1 MFSKEF
7 LNGDVDINELFQLQC
22 EVWKNKNIDLFGISP
37 NDPSNSF
44 FIQNNLQRDQE
55 TYWNGE
61 GTCQLKEKFLTTGI
75 VKDKDRMLSDTFI
88 LSFNPIS
95 NLISLEARFIYSAEK
110 KSNGETHKVT
120 PVDLLE
126 LVAKLNELT
135 REERDAAIS
144 AGEYNNYT
152 FQAVV
157 KRLAYLPLVIP
168 YGYRLRNS
176 DVALRT
182 QASRNP
188 YILRKINGVVKQK
201 GWEYKDGEFKDGV
214 NHFKDVGEHN
224 YPLLN
229 AILGEQ
235 VTEENFTKAL
245 DKMPEYSS
253 SSALYFNYHWFEEVE
268 NSVLHT
274 SRKFIN
280 AEKGRV
286 INYAQV
292 INSPRKYSNRE
303 LRDLC
308 SSLIQT
314 KGSKIKALEVSRS
327 VIFSPQDENSR
338 AFSFSDSV
346 NIFDAFKV
354 TTNALAGRVRVLLDN
369 IYVEDG
375 MLKVSWEGKEYN
387 HYDLIL
393 GNVPDEM
400 KGRTNLSV
408 LSRSPYNYLNDA
420 KRIMFCA
427 KLRGQAV
434 RVSGQLDDLTHEVPA
449 RVVFADLEGFSFGDS
464 FVISESFAKKLH
476 RNVTKVINTDR
487 SILKQLEIGQKL
499 EIDDLVAIDHKNRF
513 SSWRDIRVE
522 EIGTE
527 GFTVSA
533 RAPFGVGDK
542 ITNLHGSKGIV
553 SLILPDEEMPYLVND
568 LSENMPAGPI
578 DIIVPGVSVYRRK
591 STGQIFEAISRA
603 LGIGEMTLEKLFKEY
618 RKEIKEYDSK
628 SVFEYNGKEF
638 KAPCG
643 INHVIRLDHDAT
655 SKQSFSYIKSNTKF
669 NLHIAEMELLNL
681 AARGC
686 YGILNE
692 LDIRS
697 LNKHSSSIAKVKE
710 MQMRGICP
718 TEQANMPYLR
728 DYFKYL
734 GWDFHIDNKNSK
746 DYVENIWE
754 ELQEVVDNRELSIF
768 DLEFDE
774 VEEENALI

>member
-7 LNGDVDINELFQLQC
+7 LNGDVDVNELFQLQC
-22 EVWKNKNIDLFGISP
+22 EIWKEKNVKLFGISP

-44 FIQNNLQRDQE
+44 IVQGNLQFDQE
-55 TYWNGE
+55 NYWNGE
-61 GTCQLKEKFLTTGI
+61 GTCALKEKFLTTGI
-75 VKDKDRMLSDTFI
+75 IKDRNRMVNDTFS
-88 LSFNPIS
+88 LSYNPVS
-95 NLISLEARFIYSAEK
+95 KLISLEARFIYEAEK
-110 KSNGETHKVT
+110 TASGETHNAT
-120 PVDLLE
+120 TTDLDD
-126 LVAKLNELT
+126 LVNKLNELP
-135 REERDAAIS
+135 REERDETVAK
-144 AGEYNNYT
+144 GEHDKYT
-152 FQAVV
+152 FKAEV
-157 KRLAYLPLVIP
+157 KRLAYLPLVIE
-168 YGYRLRNS
+168 YGYKLKNS
-176 DVALRT
+176 EYALRV
-182 QASRNP
+182 QATRNP
-188 YILRKINGVVKQK
+188 YLLRKINGVVKQK
-201 GWEYKDGEFKDGV
+201 GWVYKDGKFEDGV

-229 AILGEQ
+229 ALLGGEQ
-235 VTEENFTKAL
+235 VTEENFTEAL
-245 DKMPEYSS
+245 DKMPEYDSH
-253 SSALYFNYHWFEEVE
+253 SALYFDFRWFEEVE
-268 NSVLHT
+268 DAVL
-274 SRKFIN
+274 RAPRRFIN

-286 INYAQV
+286 INYAQL
-292 INSPRKYSNRE
+292 INSHRRYANSE
-303 LRDLC
+303 LNELC
-308 SSLIQT
+308 RHLISC
-314 KGSKIKALEVSRS
+314 KSKIKALEVQRS
-327 VIFSPQDENSR
+327 VLFSPQDENSR
-338 AFSFSDSV
+338 AFSFTDTTA
-346 NIFDAFKV
+346 IFDAFKV
-354 TTNALAGRVRVLLDN
+354 TTNSLAGRIRVLLDN

-375 MLKVSWEGKEYN
+375 TLKVMWQGKEYN

-393 GNVPDEM
+393 GNVPEEI
-400 KGRTNLSV
+400 KRCTNLSV

-476 RNVTKVINTDR
+476 RNVSKTLKAER
-487 SILKQLEIGQKL
+487 SFLKELSVGQEL
-499 EIDDLVAIDHKNRF
+499 QISDLVEVDHKDRY
-513 SSWRDIRVE
+513 SSWRDIYVE
-522 EIGTE
+522 EVTPDS
-527 GFTVSA
+527 FTVSA

-553 SLILPDEEMPYLVND
+553 SLILPDEEMPWLAHD
-568 LSENMPAGPI
+568 LSENMPAGPV
-578 DIIVPGVSVYRRK
+578 DVIVPGVSVYRRK

-603 LGIGEMTLEKLFKEY
+603 LNLKEMPLGELEEKH
-618 RKEIKEYDSK
+618 RKEIDEYDTK
-628 SVFEYNGKEF
+628 SVFVYNGKEF

-643 INHVIRLDHDAT
+643 INHFIRLDHDAT

-697 LNKHSSSIAKVKE
+697 LNKHTNSLAKIKE

-734 GWDFHIDNKNSK
+734 GWDFHIDNNTTK
-746 DYVENIWE
+746 DYVEDIWKD
-754 ELQEVVDNRELSIF
+754 LQEVVTNRELSIF
-768 DLEFDE
+768 DS
-774 VEEENALI
+774 EEENLLI